1 MSRVV
6 DQRPDVGDKNANWAA
21 EEPRNAR
28 DANAGP
34 GADRGSEGGGTNAS
48 RGSDQRRD
56 VRDANASRGADL
68 RRDVRDANASRGAD
82 LRRDRGGATVAGS
95 AIARKLVGE
104 VLRASGRITAS
115 RNALLLGFE
124 MTGPRLR
131 VMKAIRR
138 RRVPQTVSQLAR
150 AIGISRQT
158 LRATVQDLARV
169 GLVELEPNL
178 FHRKAPIVVLTPD
191 GESCLD
197 RVLLVERRWIAD
209 LTRGFDE
216 RLLAQTE
223 WVLRCL
229 RERLT
234 D

>member
-1 MSRVV
+1 MNRTV
-6 DQRPDVGDKNANWAA
+6 DQRSD
-21 EEPRNAR
+21 AR
-28 DANAGP
+28 DEKARA
-34 GADRGSEGGGTNAS
+34 AA
-48 RGSDQRRD
+48 DQRRK
-56 VRDANASRGADL
+56 VRDANASPGADRRREGGGAKVSPGADHRREGGGAKVSPGADHRREGGGAKGTRGADS
-68 RRDVRDANASRGAD
+68 RRD
-82 LRRDRGGATVAGS
+82 GGSAPVAGS

-115 RNALLLGFE
+115 RNALLSGFE

-131 VMKAIRR
+131 VMKTIRR

-150 AIGISRQT
+150 AIGIARQT
-158 LRATVQDLARV
+158 LQATVRDLAQV
-169 GLVELEPNL
+169 GFVEFEPNL
-178 FHRKAPIVVLTPD
+178 FHRKAPIVVLTRD

-229 RERLT
+229 RERLA